1 MAAVSF
7 SMSRNGDAIDVLANG
22 SQTVT
27 EGTSAPGAGD
37 IEIRLADPATVPWT
51 KAEIERALDT
61 MWRFLT
67 DPGRSTSIY
76 KTN

>member
-7 SMSRNGDAIDVLANG
+7 SLSRGALIDTLAAG

-37 IEIRLADPATVPWT
+37 IEVRIADPGTVPWT
-51 KAEIERALDT
+51 KKDIELALDT
-61 MWRFLT
+61 IWRYLK
-67 DPGRSTSIY
+67 DVNRSTSIPL
-76 KTN
+76 

>member
-7 SMSRNGDAIDVLANG
+7 SLTRGTTIDTLAAG

-37 IEIRLADPATVPWT
+37 IELRITDPATIPWT
-51 KAEIERALDT
+51 KREIKEAMDVFY
-61 MWRFLT
+61 RFLQ
-67 DPGRSTSIY
+67 DANRSTSIPL
-76 KTN
+76 